1 MAATAALTDDLLL
14 DIFLHLP
21 EPADLVRTS
30 AACVPFRRL
39 VTDRAF
45 VRRFRAL
52 HPAPLLG
59 FLDRNGF
66 HPALPPHASA
76 PAARA
81 VSFAADFSFSFLPAA
96 SSSTGRGWVV
106 RDVRDGRVLLDRAAA
121 CGAAEEPSISFTEI
135 AVCDPLHRRCVLLPP
150 IPDDLAAAVDQPIL
164 VDFDRWCE
172 PFLVP
177 SCRGDPDD
185 EASFGVIWMAQCKA
199 KLVAFAFSSS
209 TGEWRAV
216 ASLAWRDLM
225 SAVGVWS
232 SSRAFSRRQYARGCF
247 YWVMDLQQ
255 KLLVLD
261 TGRMEFSIADLPPAC
276 HRRHIAIVEA
286 GEGGVGMFVLRDK
299 VADGAVRLDYTIRQ
313 DDANGSSHWK
323 MEKTIPLDPAFRH
336 YIRGAMERCILLLR
350 FPEHLSSAGVHVS
363 LSAEMEDLECF
374 SVDVRTLQLE
384 RVCQLKHHIRD
395 AYIYTNFPPSLSPQ
409 SI

>member
-1 MAATAALTDDLLL
+1 MASAALTDDLLA
-14 DIFLHLP
+14 DIFLRLP

-45 VRRFRAL
+45 LRRFRAL

-59 FLDRNGF
+59 FLDHNGF

-81 VSFAADFSFSFLPAA
+81 VSLAADFSFSFLP
-96 SSSTGRGWVV
+96 SSTDRGWVV
-106 RDVRDGRVLLDRAAA
+106 RDVRDGRVLLDRAPED
-121 CGAAEEPSISFTEI
+121 GAAEEPSVFFTEI
-135 AVCDPLHRRCVLLPP
+135 AVCDPLQRRCVLLPP
-150 IPDDLAAAVDQPIL
+150 IPDDLAAAVDQPL
-164 VDFDRWCE
+164 RVEFDRWCE
-172 PFLVP
+172 PFLAP
-177 SCRGDPDD
+177 RGRGDPED
-185 EASFGVIWMAQCKA
+185 EASFGVIWIAQCKA

-209 TGEWRAV
+209 TREWRAV

-225 SAVGVWS
+225 SPVGV
-232 SSRAFSRRQYARGCF
+232 SSRSPTFSRRQYARGCF
-247 YWVMDLQQ
+247 YWVMDLRQ

-261 TGRMEFSIADLPPAC
+261 TGRMEFSIADIPPAC
-276 HRRHIAIVEA
+276 QRRPIAIVEA
-286 GEGGVGMFVLRDK
+286 GEGRVGMFALRDQ
-299 VADGAVRLDYTIRQ
+299 VADGEVSLYYTVRQ
-313 DDANGSSHWK
+313 DRHGSGHWQ

-336 YIRGAMERCILLLR
+336 FIRGATERCILLLR
-350 FPEHLSSAGVHVS
+350 FPEHLSAAGVHVS
-363 LSAEMEDLECF
+363 SSAEMEDVECF

-384 RVCQLKHHIRD
+384 RVCQLKHHIRH
-395 AYIYTNFPPSLSPQ
+395 AYIYSNFPPSLSAQ

>member
-1 MAATAALTDDLLL
+1 MAAAALTDDLLS
-14 DIFLHLP
+14 DIFLRLR
-21 EPADLVRTS
+21 EPVDLLRTS

-45 VRRFRAL
+45 LRRFRAL

-59 FLDRNGF
+59 FLDHNGF

-81 VSFAADFSFSFLPAA
+81 VSLAADFSFSFLPA
-96 SSSTGRGWVV
+96 SSTGPGWVV
-106 RDVRDGRVLLDRAAA
+106 RDVRDGRVLLDRAA
-121 CGAAEEPSISFTEI
+121 EEPSIFFTEI
-135 AVCDPLHRRCVLLPP
+135 AVCDPLHQRCVLLPP
-150 IPDDLAAAVDQPIL
+150 IPDDLAAAVDHPL
-164 VDFDRWCE
+164 RVDFDRWCE
-172 PFLVP
+172 SFLAP
-177 SCRGDPDD
+177 SGLGDPDD

-225 SAVGVWS
+225 SALVVS
-232 SSRAFSRRQYARGCF
+232 TRSPAFSRRQYARGCF
-247 YWVMDLQQ
+247 YWVMDLWQ
-255 KLLVLD
+255 KFLVLD
-261 TGRMEFSIADLPPAC
+261 TGRMEFSIADLPAAC

-286 GEGGVGMFVLRDK
+286 GEGRVGMFVLCDK
-299 VADGAVRLDYTIRQ
+299 VADGAVSLNYTIRQ

-323 MEKTIPLDPAFRH
+323 MEKTIPLDPAFRY
-336 YIRGAMERCILLLR
+336 YIRGATERCILLLR
-350 FPEHLSSAGVHVS
+350 FPEHLTSARVHVS

-374 SVDVRTLQLE
+374 SIDVRTLQLE

-395 AYIYTNFPPSLSPQ
+395 AYIYTNFPPSFSPQ